1 MAPRLLSKSKLI
13 AFRQCPRRLWLEVH
27 KPDLREDSA
36 GSQARME
43 AGNELGRLAR
53 RLYDP
58 ENRGETIEF
67 QKIGFGAALDR
78 SKAVLA
84 EVKPVFEAGYAAN
97 GALAFADV
105 MLPVPGASKPAW
117 RMVEVKSSTS
127 VKDYHREDA
136 SIQAYIARHAGV
148 PLEGIAVAHI
158 DSDFVYRGGDDY
170 AGLLAEEDLTDET
183 SALAPDVEQWIGEA
197 HKVAA
202 LSSEPTTIRTGGH
215 CSEPFDCGF
224 YAHCIA
230 GEPQPE
236 MPVGWLPRLQKK
248 DVKEFIETKSITDL
262 REVPDDYL
270 NETQLRV
277 KRATISGQTF
287 FDAPGAAAEL
297 KGHGLPACFL
307 DFETVQ
313 FTIPVWKDTRPYQ
326 QLPFQFSLHKLGAD
340 GKLVHAEFLDLTGVD
355 PCEAFARALIEKC
368 DGRGPV
374 FVYNAQFEEGR
385 INELA
390 ARFPKLSGPLSAIAA
405 RIVDVL
411 PVARRYYYHPGQHGS
426 WSIKAVLPSMV
437 PELDYGALTGIKDGT
452 MASAGFLEAIRPDT
466 TPARREEIRRQLLEY
481 CWLDTYALV
490 RVWAHLAGH
499 GEIRM

>member
-27 KPDLREDSA
+27 KPELREDSA
-36 GSQARME
+36 GSEARME

-58 ENRGETIEF
+58 AGQGETIDF

-78 SKAVLA
+78 SKAVLTQA
-84 EVKPVFEAGYAAN
+84 KPVFEAGYAAN

-105 MLPVPGASKPAW
+105 MLPVQASGKTSW

-136 SIQAYIARHAGV
+136 SIQAYIARSAGV
-148 PLEGIAVAHI
+148 PLAAIAVAHI

-170 AGLLAEEDLTDET
+170 AGLLAEKDLTDET
-183 SALAPDVEQWIGEA
+183 KALAPDVEQWIGEA

-202 LSSEPTTIRTGGH
+202 LPSEPTAIRTGGH
-215 CSEPFDCGF
+215 CSTPFACGF
-224 YAHCIA
+224 YAHCSA

-236 MPVGWLPRLQKK
+236 MPVDWLPRLQKK
-248 DVKEFIETKSITDL
+248 DVKEFIETKAITDL

-270 NETQLRV
+270 NEVQLRV
-277 KRATISGQTF
+277 KRATISGSTF
-287 FDAPGAAAEL
+287 FDAPAAAAEL
-297 KGHGLPACFL
+297 AKHGLPACFL

-313 FTIPVWKDTRPYQ
+313 FTIPVWKDTSPYQ
-326 QLPFQFSLHKLGAD
+326 QLPFQFSLHKLDAG
-340 GKLVHAEFLDLTGVD
+340 GKLSHAEFLDLSGAD

-368 DGRGPV
+368 DGLGPV

-390 ARFPKLSGPLSAIAA
+390 ARFPAVAGPLLAIAK

-411 PVARRYYYHPGQHGS
+411 PVARRHYYHPGQHGS

-452 MASAGFLEAIRPDT
+452 MASAGFLEAIRT
-466 TPARREEIRRQLLEY
+466 ETSPARREEIRRQLLEY